1 MCECFVME
9 ICQLYANNEC
19 TGDCSI
25 RSYYD
30 RILKQSQLP
39 RKLQRVDK
47 IRLIPDDV
55 DLEAFRKLARIRD
68 DIVNFVEQGKDLYI
82 YSADAGTGK
91 TTWAAKLLVE
101 YFKSM
106 DCRHN
111 PGAYVN
117 VTDLCS
123 RYKNRFLNEE
133 KDPELLDFIQL
144 LKEADVV
151 IWDDMGAMDKYT
163 ASDKTLLFGIL
174 DSRINNGL
182 SNIYT
187 SNIHPSRLVDK
198 VDVRLAD
205 RIVRLSIR
213 VRFEG
218 YSHRT
223 NGEEEV

>member
-1 MCECFVME
+1 MNDCFVKD
-9 ICQLYANNEC
+9 ICTMCNTKEC
-19 TGDCSI
+19 NGSCFM
-25 RSYYD
+25 YNFYN
-30 RILKQSQLP
+30 RILAQSQLP
-39 RKLQRVDK
+39 KKLQHADD

-55 DLEAFRKLARIRD
+55 DLEAFRKLARIRA
-68 DIVNFVEQGKDLYI
+68 DIVNFVTEGKDLYI

-91 TTWAAKLLVE
+91 TTWASKLLVE
-101 YFKSM
+101 YFKCM
-106 DCRHN
+106 DYRSN

-123 RYKNRFLNEE
+123 RYKNRFLSEE
-133 KDPELLDFIQL
+133 KDPELLEFIKL
-144 LKEADVV
+144 LKEADLV

-163 ASDKTLLFGIL
+163 PSDKTLLFGIL
-174 DSRINNGL
+174 DSRINNGK

-187 SNIHPSRLVDK
+187 SNINPSRLVDK

-205 RIVRLSIR
+205 RIIRLSIR

-223 NGEEEV
+223 NGEEVI

>member
-1 MCECFVME
+1 
-9 ICQLYANNEC
+9 
-19 TGDCSI
+19 
-25 RSYYD
+25 
-30 RILKQSQLP
+30 
-39 RKLQRVDK
+39 
-47 IRLIPDDV
+47 
-55 DLEAFRKLARIRD
+55 
-68 DIVNFVEQGKDLYI
+68 
-82 YSADAGTGK
+82 
-91 TTWAAKLLVE
+91 
-101 YFKSM
+101 
-106 DCRHN
+106 
-111 PGAYVN
+111 
-117 VTDLCS
+117 
-123 RYKNRFLNEE
+123 
-133 KDPELLDFIQL
+133 
-144 LKEADVV
+144 
-151 IWDDMGAMDKYT
+151 MGAMDKYT

>member
-1 MCECFVME
+1 MCECYIKN
-9 ICQLYANNEC
+9 ICQLYVDNKC
-19 TGDCSI
+19 TGDCSLK
-25 RSYYD
+25 SYYD
-30 RILKQSQLP
+30 RIIKQSHLP
-39 RKLQRVDK
+39 TKLQHADD
-47 IRLIPDDV
+47 IRLIPDEE
-55 DLEAFRKLARIRD
+55 DLEAFRKLARIRN
-68 DIVNFVEQGKDLYI
+68 DIVSFVEQGKDLYI

-91 TTWAAKLLVE
+91 TTWACKLLIE
-101 YFKSM
+101 YFKCM
-106 DCRHN
+106 DYRRK

-123 RYKNRFLNEE
+123 RYKNRFLSEE
-133 KDPELLDFIQL
+133 QDPELLKFIEL

-187 SNIHPSRLVDK
+187 SNIHPSRLVNK